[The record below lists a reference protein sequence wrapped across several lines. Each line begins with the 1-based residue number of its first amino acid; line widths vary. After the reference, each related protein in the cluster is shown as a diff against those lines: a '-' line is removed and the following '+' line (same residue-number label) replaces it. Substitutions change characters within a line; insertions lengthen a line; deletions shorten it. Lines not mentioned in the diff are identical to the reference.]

1 MSMNKSYDRTAV
13 VECIDNDK
21 SIDADVLTFVEGK
34 YLTVA
39 INTVKVNLQYN
50 QKHSNYIGSLGGL
63 EFRSVGPRTLGYY
76 R

>member
-1 MSMNKSYDRTAV
+1 MSMNKSYDSIAV
-13 VECIDNDK
+13 VECTDNNK

-63 EFRSVGPRTLGYY
+63 EFCSVGPKILGYY

>member
-1 MSMNKSYDRTAV
+1 MSMNKSYDNIAV

-21 SIDADVLTFVEGK
+21 TVDADVMTFVEGK

-50 QKHSNYIGSLGGL
+50 EKHNNYIGSLGGL
-63 EFRSVGPRTLGYY
+63 EFRSIGPKMLGYY

>member
-1 MSMNKSYDRTAV
+1 MSMNKSYERTAI

-21 SIDADVLTFVEGK
+21 AVEADVLGFVEGK

-39 INTVKVNLQYN
+39 LNTVRVNLQYN
-50 QKHSNYIGSLGGL
+50 EKHSNYLGSLGGL
-63 EFRSVGPRTLGYY
+63 EFRSTGPKTLGYY